1 MVSTRIH
8 VKNMPITSEMREY
21 FENFMKPLVTNEKL
35 EELLKSFQDEIVK
48 KFEHKLKEQNT
59 KIEIKLELESKL
71 AMKQTAIDN
80 LVIKSGDNE
89 Q

>member
-21 FENFMKPLVTNEKL
+21 FENFMKPLITNEKL

-48 KFEHKLKEQNT
+48 SLNINLRS
-59 KIEIKLELESKL
+59 KILKLES
-71 AMKQTAIDN
+71 N
-80 LVIKSGDNE
+80 
-89 Q
+89 

>member
-21 FENFMKPLVTNEKL
+21 FENFIKPLITNEKL

-48 KFEHKLKEQNT
+48 SLNINLRS
-59 KIEIKLELESKL
+59 KILKLES
-71 AMKQTAIDN
+71 N
-80 LVIKSGDNE
+80 
-89 Q
+89 